1 MTLVGA
7 RLMSSE
13 IDAAMHHWNA
23 RVIFSGA
30 ASGFFHFVSAAAL
43 DAQPPYPD
51 SVLLLHVRPRSRR
64 NTGAQ
69 TRLDNLALHTAVRL
83 LPCRDDVVTPLVG
96 DDLLEVFADVARSS
110 R

>member
-1 MTLVGA
+1 MTIVGA
-7 RLMSSE
+7 RQMTSE
-13 IDAAMHHWNA
+13 IDSAMHHWNA

-51 SVLLLHVRPRSRR
+51 RVLLLHVRPRSR
-64 NTGAQ
+64 NNAGAQ
-69 TRLDNLALHTAVRL
+69 ARLDKLSLHTAVRL
-83 LPCRDDVVTPLVG
+83 LPCRDDVVTPLLG
-96 DDLLEVFADVARSS
+96 DDLLEVFDAVRSG